1 MNNSFAVDFA
11 NFLHSRTNWANLSL
25 EANADYQ
32 NHMCDLDEISA
43 DAFNLADEAINM
55 AEEYA
60 YKQGFLDGLSIIT
73 ALKN

>member
-1 MNNSFAVDFA
+1 MNNSFAKDFA
-11 NFLHSRTNWANLSL
+11 NFLHSRTNWANHTL

-32 NHMCDLDEISA
+32 RNMCELDDISA

-55 AEEYA
+55 AEDYA